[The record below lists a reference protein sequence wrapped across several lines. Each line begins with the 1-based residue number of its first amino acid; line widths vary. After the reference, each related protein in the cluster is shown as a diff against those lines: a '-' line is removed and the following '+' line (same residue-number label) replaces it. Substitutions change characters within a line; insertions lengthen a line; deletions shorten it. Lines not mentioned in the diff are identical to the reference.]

1 MDISTVKGMILPQ
14 QAHVVDW
21 QLTGS
26 AGAGQCESSSQELR
40 DRIKALEARA
50 MSLLHPAITTPG
62 AVAAQRSLAAL
73 EAEIARLRADLAWRR
88 AEERAA

>member
-1 MDISTVKGMILPQ
+1 MDISTVKGMVLCQ

-21 QLTGS
+21 QLTS
-26 AGAGQCESSSQELR
+26 DAGGGQYESSSQQLR
-40 DRIKALEARA
+40 ERIKALEARA
-50 MSLLHPAITTPG
+50 MSLLYPAVTIPG

-73 EAEIARLRADLAWRR
+73 EAEIARLRADLAWLR